1 MSYDPYTLPVDLPV
15 PVDDGAADHLTG
27 LELPDLELESSQGPV
42 NVHELDVLYVYP
54 RTGSARRPV
63 AARLG
68 RDPRGARLHAAVVR
82 LP

>member
-1 MSYDPYTLPVDLPV
+1 MSHGPYTLPVDLPV

-42 NVHELDVLYVYP
+42 NVRGFDVLYVYP
-54 RTGSARRPV
+54 RTGLPGVV

-68 RDPRGARLHAAVVR
+68 RDPGRARLHAAVMW